1 MYGRNTVRKN
11 RVAGPG
17 FHINCRFDQFTIAQ
31 MRGRGGVKTTNPYL
45 PASTH
50 SEIYDVKEQ
59 EILIAERAS
68 GGMFHD
74 GYTHCYSALN
84 GYPVPA
90 EVQTPQELK
99 QYIFNRVKF
108 VGIAVTEQK
117 SDDRLIE
124 NGLVAQ
130 VGGVV
135 TLLNNGTEPIH
146 PCDKIMLDINFSKGR
161 SNITRE
167 KGIPREKV
175 RIAVT
180 PAKDEDYIIERAMK
194 TCNKSSD
201 DAASPEDIAS
211 LKTAA
216 QDAKKAFDEAPDDPA
231 DEKARLKGVYRA
243 AVQAYKK
250 AMSGKRDCTM
260 SKTDMRDFIQAYR
273 HQHELC
279 IGKSLSFANVGERFE
294 ILLQPR
300 STI

>member
-1 MYGRNTVRKN
+1 
-11 RVAGPG
+11 
-17 FHINCRFDQFTIAQ
+17 

-74 GYTHCYSALN
+74 GYTHCYSSLN

-99 QYIFNRVKF
+99 EYIFNRVKF

-194 TCNKSSD
+194 MCNKSSD
-201 DAASPEDIAS
+201 EAASPQEKAR
-211 LKTAA
+211 LMKEARE
-216 QDAKKAFDEAPDDPA
+216 AKKAFEDAPDEEVE
-231 DEKARLKGVYRA
+231 EKTRLKA
-243 AVQAYKK
+243 EAKTALEAYKK
-250 AMSGKRDCTM
+250 AKSGKRDCEMT
-260 SKTDMRDFIQAYR
+260 KADLRDFIQAYR

-279 IGKSLSFANVGERFE
+279 IGKSLSFANIGERFE

>member
-1 MYGRNTVRKN
+1 MYGRSNVRKN

-17 FHINCRFDQFTIAQ
+17 FHVNVRFDQFIIAQ
-31 MRGRGGVKTTNPYL
+31 MRGRGGVKTTNPFL

-68 GGMFHD
+68 SGMYHD
-74 GYTHCYSALN
+74 GYTHCYTALN
-84 GYPVPA
+84 GYPVPS
-90 EVQTPQELK
+90 EVQSKEELK
-99 QYIFNRVKF
+99 EYIFNRVKF

-124 NGLVAQ
+124 NGMVCQ

-135 TLLNNGTEPIH
+135 TILNNGTEPIH
-146 PCDKIMLDINFSKGR
+146 PCDKVMLDINFSKGR
-161 SNITRE
+161 SNLTRE
-167 KGIPREKV
+167 KGVPREKV
-175 RIAVT
+175 RVSVV
-180 PAKDEDYIIERAMK
+180 PAKDEDYIIENAMK
-194 TCNKSSD
+194 MCKKSGGQVTSKD
-201 DAASPEDIAS
+201 E
-211 LKTAA
+211 LNRLLTAA
-216 QDAKKAFDEAPDDPA
+216 KEAKKAFQADTTDTALKTDMETAVKAWKEA
-231 DEKARLKGVYRA
+231 KTN
-243 AVQAYKK
+243 
-250 AMSGKRDCTM
+250 KRDCSM
-260 SKTDMRDFIQAYR
+260 SKNDLRDFIQAYR